1 MTLTQISPKKSQ
13 SRLGVKLVCTA
24 VFLLPL
30 QEIRACGDWSL
41 PQNHFEGVNSTG
53 FVDLWEQIGTLDL
66 GEIKVPVNIGFQT
79 YLPYVSKELGAG
91 WILPLLDANIVQRD
105 EGTFDM
111 VQPDGWI
118 ALFRRDGSNP
128 NILHGSGGMLAEIQ
142 GSTITVNSTCGSGW
156 KMVFTQGKLTSL
168 SKGKHTLSIERDDLG
183 RGVAIRDGI
192 TPVMRLEQDQATGL
206 AKSIQIGPQK
216 YQLAYDGKPRIEN
229 VGGQNL
235 VGGVE
240 PSLHQITYPQEMGG
254 KKETYDF
261 AVTDKMLPDLK
272 ITDAQGKERMIVW
285 GCDGKIL
292 QDGEWAYKIT
302 PGSDARANA
311 AIERTNPQKQM
322 EYWFKD
328 EERGQETTL
337 ALDGTKEIKNW
348 FTSGMVAGAIR
359 KKEKIIKGVSKV
371 MYQAS
376 YNEKGKL
383 FRELLENGEVNQFAY
398 AEDGNKTKQIQH
410 SKSGELKDTIEYQ
423 KGRIA
428 VVRSVDGRTTQYFY
442 DDLGRETKMLINDS
456 VHSETSYATDGSWMK
471 LVVYDKK
478 SGKPSRTFFT
488 EIDARG
494 RALTERITEHSGGY
508 PEIFRTFF
516 YDEAGRLKKKTDSQ
530 QGAIEYLDGPDGRRM
545 AQLLK

>member
-1 MTLTQISPKKSQ
+1 MLA
-13 SRLGVKLVCTA
+13 CA
-24 VFLLPL
+24 VAILLL
-30 QEIRACGDWSL
+30 SSEAHACGDWSL

-66 GEIKVPVNIGFQT
+66 GEVKVPVNIGFQT

-156 KMVFTQGKLTSL
+156 KMVFTQGKLTTL
-168 SKGKHTLSIERDDLG
+168 SKGKHTLSIERDALG

-206 AKSIQIGPQK
+206 AKSIQIGAQK

-240 PSLHQITYPQEMGG
+240 PSLHEITYPQEMGG

-261 AVTDKMLPDLK
+261 ALTEKMLPELK
-272 ITDAQGKERMIVW
+272 ITDTEGKERMIVW
-285 GCDGKIL
+285 GLDGRML
-292 QDGEWAYKIT
+292 QDGEWSYKIT
-302 PGSDARANA
+302 PSRDAGANA
-311 AIERTNPQKQM
+311 AIERTNAQKQM

-328 EERGQETTL
+328 DPNGKETTV
-337 ALDGTKEIKNW
+337 ALDGSKTERSW
-348 FTSGMVAGAIR
+348 FTSGVLSGKTR
-359 KKEKIIKGVSKV
+359 KIVRYKTNNNDLPIYYISSYDESGNIIKQVDTEIGTVLNEYESNKLISTSYMYKNQITKKV
-371 MYQAS
+371 MWS
-376 YNEKGKL
+376 NGKM
-383 FRELLENGEVNQFAY
+383 NKVNY
-398 AEDGNKTKQIQH
+398 K
-410 SKSGELKDTIEYQ
+410 
-423 KGRIA
+423 
-428 VVRSVDGRTTQYFY
+428 
-442 DDLGRETKMLINDS
+442 
-456 VHSETSYATDGSWMK
+456 
-471 LVVYDKK
+471 
-478 SGKPSRTFFT
+478 
-488 EIDARG
+488 
-494 RALTERITEHSGGY
+494 
-508 PEIFRTFF
+508 
-516 YDEAGRLKKKTDSQ
+516 
-530 QGAIEYLDGPDGRRM
+530 
-545 AQLLK
+545 

>member
-1 MTLTQISPKKSQ
+1 MQMLPALLPPRLLPAKSKQSIYYNRDFATEVPAFPMTLTQTSPNKSK
-13 SRLGVKLVCTA
+13 SRLGVMLVCTA
-24 VFLLPL
+24 AFLLPL

-168 SKGKHTLSIERDDLG
+168 SKGKHTLSIERDALG

-206 AKSIQIGPQK
+206 AKSIQIGDHK
-216 YQLAYDGKPRIEN
+216 YQLGYDGKPRIEN
-229 VGGQNL
+229 VQGQNL

-240 PSLHQITYPQEMGG
+240 PSLHQITYPQEQGG

-261 AVTDKMLPDLK
+261 AVTEKILPDLK
-272 ITDAQGKERMIVW
+272 ITDTEGKERMIVW
-285 GCDGKIL
+285 GLDGRML
-292 QDGEWAYKIT
+292 QDGEWSYDIK
-302 PGSDARANA
+302 PGSDPKGNA
-311 AIERTNPQKQM
+311 AIGRTNAKNQREFWHRDLAKGKEIVQGIDGVKKVTLWFISGKLLGRVRQSNDGYRQ
-322 EYWFKD
+322 EYNEHGYLIRQHLGDTFVEYHRSQNGKV
-328 EERGQETTL
+328 
-337 ALDGTKEIKNW
+337 TKEFRNGKQYLER
-348 FTSGMVAGAIR
+348 FYSGD
-359 KKEKIIKGVSKV
+359 KVSKIV
-371 MYQAS
+371 YSNGLTQAFS
-376 YNEKGKL
+376 YNE
-383 FRELLENGEVNQFAY
+383 
-398 AEDGNKTKQIQH
+398 NKVFVTNVLP
-410 SKSGELKDTIEYQ
+410 SGFTYYEY
-423 KGRIA
+423 K
-428 VVRSVDGRTTQYFY
+428 
-442 DDLGRETKMLINDS
+442 
-456 VHSETSYATDGSWMK
+456 
-471 LVVYDKK
+471 
-478 SGKPSRTFFT
+478 
-488 EIDARG
+488 
-494 RALTERITEHSGGY
+494 
-508 PEIFRTFF
+508 
-516 YDEAGRLKKKTDSQ
+516 
-530 QGAIEYLDGPDGRRM
+530 
-545 AQLLK
+545 

>member
-1 MTLTQISPKKSQ
+1 MTLTQTSPKKSQ
-13 SRLGVKLVCTA
+13 SRLGVMLVCTA

-53 FVDLWEQIGTLDL
+53 FVDYWEQIGTLDL
-66 GEIKVPVNIGFQT
+66 GDIKVPVNIGFQT

-206 AKSIQIGPQK
+206 AKSIQIGSQK
-216 YQLAYDGKPRIEN
+216 YLFDYEGKPRIEN

-254 KKETYDF
+254 KKETFDF

-272 ITDAQGKERMIVW
+272 ITDAQGKKRMIVW
-285 GCDGKIL
+285 GLDGRML
-292 QDGEWAYKIT
+292 QDGEWSYKIT
-302 PGSDARANA
+302 PSKETVANA
-311 AIERTNPQKQM
+311 AIERTNAQKQK
-322 EYWFKD
+322 EYWFRDDPNGK
-328 EERGQETTL
+328 ETTL
-337 ALDGTKEIKNW
+337 ALDGVKTEKSW
-348 FTSGMVAGAIR
+348 FTSGVAAGAIR
-359 KKEKIIKGVSKV
+359 KKEMIVKGVSKV
-371 MYQAS
+371 IYQAS
-376 YNEKGKL
+376 YNEEGKL
-383 FRELLENGEVNQFAY
+383 FREFLENGEVNQFTY
-398 AEDGNKTKQIQH
+398 AEDGELTAQAQRTKT
-410 SKSGELKDTIEYQ
+410 GELKDTVQYQ

-428 VVRSVDGRTTQYFY
+428 VVRSADGHTTQYFY
-442 DDLGRETKMLINDS
+442 DDRGRETKMLINGN
-456 VHSETSYATDGSWMK
+456 VHSETTYDQHGSWKK
-471 LVVYDKK
+471 LVVYDKAT
-478 SGKPSRTFFT
+478 GKPARTFYT
-488 EIDARG
+488 ETDALG
-494 RALTERITEHSGGY
+494 RALTERITEHSGDY
-508 PEIFRTFF
+508 PEIFRRFF
-516 YDEAGRLKKKTDSQ
+516 YDAAGKIVKKVDSQ
-530 QGAIEYLDGPDGRRM
+530 QGTIQYLNGPDGHRI
-545 AQLLK
+545 AQILK

>member
-53 FVDLWEQIGTLDL
+53 FVDHWEQIGTLDL
-66 GEIKVPVNIGFQT
+66 GDIKVPVNIGFQT

-168 SKGKHTLSIERDDLG
+168 SKGKHTLSIERDALG

-206 AKSIQIGPQK
+206 AKSIQIGSQK
-216 YQLAYDGKPRIEN
+216 YQLGYDGKPRVET
-229 VGGQNL
+229 VQGQNM

-240 PSLHQITYPQEMGG
+240 PSLHQITFPDG

-261 AVTDKMLPDLK
+261 AVTEKMLPDLK
-272 ITDAQGKERMIVW
+272 ITDVEGKERVITW
-285 GCDGKIL
+285 GVDGRML
-292 QDGEWAYKIT
+292 QDGEWSYQIT
-302 PGSDARANA
+302 SPSNMKVNA
-311 AIERTNPQKQM
+311 AIERTNPLKQK

-328 EERGQETTL
+328 DLSGKETTV
-337 ALDGTKEIKNW
+337 ALDGTKTERSW
-348 FTSGMVAGAIR
+348 FTSGAAHGKTR
-359 KKEKIIKGVSKV
+359 KVVQVVGEVKKV
-371 MYQAS
+371 M
-376 YNEKGKL
+376 E
-383 FRELLENGEVNQFAY
+383 
-398 AEDGNKTKQIQH
+398 
-410 SKSGELKDTIEYQ
+410 
-423 KGRIA
+423 
-428 VVRSVDGRTTQYFY
+428 QYFY
-442 DDLGRETKMLINDS
+442 DEKGNMIRKIEETGLETLIKYNTNGKKEYLYHPYEIAYEKKLLEKMKN
-456 VHSETSYATDGSWMK
+456 ETDGSIKRNILFCLEMLYK
-471 LVVYDKK
+471 QQNR
-478 SGKPSRTFFT
+478 SNETIS
-488 EIDARG
+488 
-494 RALTERITEHSGGY
+494 RITES
-508 PEIFRTFF
+508 I
-516 YDEAGRLKKKTDSQ
+516 KN
-530 QGAIEYLDGPDGRRM
+530 
-545 AQLLK
+545 